1 MEKDC
6 LLRGSP
12 ICSSF
17 GLSLKIED
25 LENINL
31 DVLGWNQEKNGMT
44 PAKKTNFLYKGEREC
59 VDIWLEDGRKITCTP
74 EHKILTS
81 NNTWTKANELKIG
94 ETRLKCSVNYPTI
107 GIYDEIQQCNN
118 WSMKVSDT
126 LILKTDTPNE
136 FFKSMAFCRLLGYI
150 LADGC
155 ITQDK
160 RYASYKSYAQMG
172 HMIDVRTIIKDIEL
186 FVPMNQKIFPERRG
200 YAVRIPGALTKQ
212 FVAIKGMMT
221 GARVKQPSTL
231 PEFLVDDNCP
241 LPLVREF
248 LGGLF
253 GGDGQTCVISKNTF
267 TYIGFSNSKI
277 KPHLDSLKDMMEQIK
292 KWLARF
298 DIKGVSIQAPKVNT
312 ASKKREKDDERNYEI
327 VLHLD
332 MHELIP
338 FHDKIGFR
346 YCFHKNQR
354 MEAAVSYIRLREGV
368 IRQKN
373 WIINRVDEIAKYKEC
388 KANNKKCDVVLSHTI
403 EDAVKELKQNEP
415 LLHEFAI
422 PSNSDLK
429 EYLINGREGGRI
441 PSSKFPT
448 SKQFLESIDALCWFS
463 ESKAKKYQ
471 SKKKTNDE
479 NLDLENN
486 DEEEE
491 ATTHNEIADN
501 KVEQKE
507 AESVEK
513 QQTPITDNTRN
524 HGVCRVGDV
533 LPTMNLKVIDIR
545 PGGVHP
551 VYDIQVENEES
562 FLANG
567 VVAHNC
573 MIAHGAMGF
582 LKERMMDVSD
592 KFTVYV
598 CNECGLFSSVNP
610 DDDAERKCGACD
622 NYSEFTELNIP
633 YACKLLMQELEGMM
647 ITPRFNQE
655 KPNL

>member
-1 MEKDC
+1 MERDC
-6 LLRGSP
+6 AIKNTP
-12 ICSSF
+12 ISMDF
-17 GLSLKIED
+17 GLNFKIQD
-25 LENINL
+25 LEKINL

-44 PAKKTNFLYKGEREC
+44 PAKKTNFMYKGEREC
-59 VDIWLEDGRKITCTP
+59 VDIWLEDGRKLSFTP
-74 EHKILTS
+74 EHRFLTAD
-81 NNTWTKANELKIG
+81 NTWTKANELKAG

-107 GIYDEIQQCNN
+107 GIYDEIKECKN
-118 WSMKVSDT
+118 WSSKVSDNLT
-126 LILKTDTPNE
+126 LKTDTPDE
-136 FFKSMAFCRLLGYI
+136 LFKSMAFCRLLGYI
-150 LADGC
+150 LTDGN
-155 ITQDK
+155 ITK
-160 RYASYKSYAQMG
+160 NINKKSITYSVTIFLG

-186 FVPMNQKIFPERRG
+186 FTSIKQTNFISKNLYEVRVP
-200 YAVRIPGALTKQ
+200 AAL
-212 FVAIKGMMT
+212 ANNIGLIKGIMT

-241 LPLVREF
+241 LPLLREF
-248 LGGLF
+248 LAGLF
-253 GGDGQTCVISKNTF
+253 GGDGHTCNIAKNTF
-267 TYIGFSNSKI
+267 TYISFSNSKV
-277 KPHLDSLKDMMEQIK
+277 KPHLDSLKAMMEQIK

-298 DIKGVSIQAPKVNT
+298 DIKGVTIQAPKVNS
-312 ASKKREKDDERNYEI
+312 ASKKWATDEERNYEI

-346 YCFHKNQR
+346 YCCHKNQR
-354 MEAAVSYIRLREGV
+354 MEAAVAYVRLREGV
-368 IRQKN
+368 IRQKK

-388 KANNKKCDVVLSHTI
+388 KANNKKCEVVLTQAI
-403 EDAVKELKQNEP
+403 EQATEELIKNEP
-415 LLHEFAI
+415 LLHIFAI

-429 EYLINGREGGRI
+429 EYLINGRGGGRI

-448 SKQFLESIDALCWFS
+448 STEFLKSINALCWFT

-471 SKKKTNDE
+471 SKKKSNAPLTNI
-479 NLDLENN
+479 
-486 DEEEE
+486 EEEVINSDD
-491 ATTHNEIADN
+491 NEPTEDN
-501 KVEQKE
+501 EH
-507 AESVEK
+507 
-513 QQTPITDNTRN
+513 N

-545 PGGVHP
+545 PGGTHP
-551 VYDIQVENEES
+551 VYDIQVDKEES

-573 MIAHGAMGF
+573 MISHGAMGF

-592 KFTVYV
+592 KFTVYI
-598 CNECGLFSSVNP
+598 CKECGLFSSVNP
-610 DDDAERKCGACD
+610 DDDSERRCGACD
-622 NYSEFTELNIP
+622 NYSEFTELHIP

>member
-1 MEKDC
+1 MHCELERGILLEMEKDC
-6 LLRGSP
+6 GRINTEIG
-12 ICSSF
+12 CNF
-17 GLSLKIED
+17 GLSLKIQD
-25 LENINL
+25 FKKINI

-59 VDIWLEDGRKITCTP
+59 VDIWLEDGRKLSFTP
-74 EHKILTS
+74 EHKFLTS

-94 ETRLKCSVNYPTI
+94 ETRLKCSVNYPVI
-107 GIYDEIQQCNN
+107 GIYDEIRQCNN
-118 WSMKVSDT
+118 WSLKVSDNLT
-126 LILKTDTPNE
+126 LKTNSPDE
-136 FFKSMAFCRLLGYI
+136 LFKSMAFCRLLGYL

-155 ITQDK
+155 LSFNK
-160 RYASYKSYAQMG
+160 ASKTYIGAFQMG

-186 FVPMNQKIFPERRG
+186 FVPMNQKTFPERRG

-212 FVAIKGMMT
+212 FVAIKGIMT

-241 LPLVREF
+241 LPLIREF

-267 TYIGFSNSKI
+267 TYIGFSNSKV
-277 KPHLDSLKDMMEQIK
+277 KTELDSLKAMMEQIK

-312 ASKKREKDDERNYEI
+312 ASKTREKDEERNYEI

-346 YCFHKNQR
+346 YCCHKNQR
-354 MEAAVSYIRLREGV
+354 MEAAVAYIRLREGV
-368 IRQKN
+368 IRQKK

-388 KANNKKCDVVLSHTI
+388 KANNKKCDVILSHTI
-403 EDAVKELKQNEP
+403 EDVVEELKKTEP

-422 PSNSDLK
+422 PNNHDLK

-448 SKQFLESIDALCWFS
+448 STEFLESIDALCWFS

-471 SKKKTNDE
+471 SKKKPNAEDVEDIEDVE
-479 NLDLENN
+479 NI
-486 DEEEE
+486 DEETD
-491 ATTHNEIADN
+491 ATSASASTSDN
-501 KVEQKE
+501 
-507 AESVEK
+507 A
-513 QQTPITDNTRN
+513 RN

-610 DDDAERKCGACD
+610 NDDAERKCGACD

>member
-6 LLRGSP
+6 FESGTP
-12 ICSSF
+12 VCFNF

-25 LENINL
+25 LEKINL

-59 VDIWLEDGRKITCTP
+59 VDIWLEDGRKISCTP

-81 NNTWTKANELKIG
+81 ENTWTKANELKIG

-118 WSMKVSDT
+118 WSLKVSDNLT
-126 LILKTDTPNE
+126 LKTDTPDE
-136 FFKSMAFCRLLGYI
+136 LFKSMAFCRLLGYI
-150 LADGC
+150 LTDGC
-155 ITQDK
+155 IRQNNNK
-160 RYASYKSYAQMG
+160 HSISYTIKIFLG
-172 HMIDVRTIIKDIEL
+172 HMIDVRTVIKDIKL
-186 FVPMNQKIFPERRG
+186 FTHTTQTNFTHKNLYE
-200 YAVRIPGALTKQ
+200 VRIPALL
-212 FVAIKGMMT
+212 ANNIGLIKGIMT

-277 KPHLDSLKDMMEQIK
+277 KPHLDSLKAMMEQIK

-298 DIKGVSIQAPKVNT
+298 DIKGVSIQTPKVNSS
-312 ASKKREKDDERNYEI
+312 SKTREKDDERNYEI

-346 YCFHKNQR
+346 YCCHKNQR

-368 IRQKN
+368 IRQKK

-403 EDAVKELKQNEP
+403 ENAVEELKQNEP

-448 SKQFLESIDALCWFS
+448 STQFLESIDALCWFS
-463 ESKAKKYQ
+463 ESNAKKYQ
-471 SKKKTNDE
+471 TKKKANTEDDCKVDE
-479 NLDLENN
+479 NATEN
-486 DEEEE
+486 
-491 ATTHNEIADN
+491 
-501 KVEQKE
+501 
-507 AESVEK
+507 VEK
-513 QQTPITDNTRN
+513 QSIIASDITRN

-533 LPTMNLKVIDIR
+533 LPTMKLKVIDIR

-610 DDDAERKCGACD
+610 DNDAERKCGACD